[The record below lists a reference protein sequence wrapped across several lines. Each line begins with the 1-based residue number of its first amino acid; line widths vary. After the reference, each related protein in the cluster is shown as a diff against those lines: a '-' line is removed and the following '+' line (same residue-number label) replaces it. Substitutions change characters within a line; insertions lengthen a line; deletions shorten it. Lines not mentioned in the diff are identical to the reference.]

1 MDEYLYII
9 VRAEQ
14 LLNPPSPT
22 LPKGEREELE
32 RLSTTNHRLEIIRC
46 TYWPRVVAGFYS
58 IDGVIDRGLT
68 CLATRY
74 IVVH

>member
-9 VRAEQ
+9 VKAEQ

-32 RLSTTNHRLEIIRC
+32 RLSTINHRLEIIRC
-46 TYWPRVVAGFYS
+46 TYLPRVVLSTVAS
-58 IDGVIDRGLT
+58 PVLPHAIL
-68 CLATRY
+68 
-74 IVVH
+74 